1 LDREKLLQKADVY
14 RITDTLDQASLEVMA
29 TRLEVR
35 GRHPR
40 FMAML
45 AEYLDAMK
53 LDRDARV
60 LDLGC
65 GTGVASR
72 EVARLPAF
80 AGRVTGIDRSAYLVA
95 MARQRALE
103 EGLAARLA
111 FQVGDSRSLGLPDA
125 SFDAVVAHTLL
136 SHVEEPLAVL
146 QEMARVVRP
155 GGTIGVFDGDYAS
168 MTFASADAQSGRQ
181 TDAAIVEAIAT
192 SPRVMRDM
200 PRLLREAGLQLESA
214 FPYVV
219 ADIGKADFFAGTIP
233 SFVKLL
239 PRAGAM
245 TEAQAAQWASDML
258 ARSDQGIFF
267 GATNFYSYVARRP

>member
-1 LDREKLLQKADVY
+1 MDKADVY
-14 RITDTLDQASLEVMA
+14 RITDTLDEASLEVMA

-40 FMAML
+40 FVAML
-45 AEYLDAMK
+45 KEYVDAMG
-53 LDRDARV
+53 LHPNDRV

-72 EVARLPAF
+72 EIARRPGF

-95 MARQRALE
+95 VAKTRALE
-103 EGLAARLA
+103 ERLSDWLE
-111 FQVGDSRSLGLPDA
+111 FEVGDSRSLGLPDA
-125 SFDAVVAHTLL
+125 SFDAAVAHTLL
-136 SHVEEPLAVL
+136 SHVEDPLEVL
-146 QEMARVVRP
+146 REMARVVRP
-155 GGTIGVFDGDYAS
+155 GGIVGIFDGDYAS
-168 MTFASADAQSGRQ
+168 MTFAGADAQSGRE

-200 PRLLREAGLQLESA
+200 PGLLHRAGLQLQAA
-214 FPYVV
+214 FAHVV

-245 TEAQAAQWASDML
+245 TEPQAAAWAKEML
-258 ARSDQGIFF
+258 ERSERGAFF

>member
-1 LDREKLLQKADVY
+1 MQKADVY

-40 FMAML
+40 FMQML
-45 AEYLDAMK
+45 AEYLAAMA
-53 LDRDARV
+53 LHAHARV

-65 GTGVASR
+65 GTGVAGR
-72 EVARLPAF
+72 EVARRPGF
-80 AGRVTGIDRSAYLVA
+80 EGRVTGIDRSAYLIAV
-95 MARQRALE
+95 ARQRAQE
-103 EGLAARLA
+103 EGLAARLD
-111 FQVGDSRSLGLPDA
+111 FQVGDSRSLGLPDG
-125 SFDAVVAHTLL
+125 SFDAAVAHTLL
-136 SHVEEPLAVL
+136 SHVEDPLAVL
-146 QEMARVVRP
+146 GEMARVVRP
-155 GGTIGVFDGDYAS
+155 GGTIGIFDGDYAS
-168 MTFASADAQSGRQ
+168 MTFASADAQSGRH

-200 PRLLREAGLQLESA
+200 PRLLREAGLQLQAA
-214 FPYVV
+214 FPHVV
-219 ADIGKADFFAGTIP
+219 ADIGKADFFSGTIP

-245 TEAQAAQWASDML
+245 SEAQAAQWAADML
-258 ARSDQGIFF
+258 ARSEQGTFF